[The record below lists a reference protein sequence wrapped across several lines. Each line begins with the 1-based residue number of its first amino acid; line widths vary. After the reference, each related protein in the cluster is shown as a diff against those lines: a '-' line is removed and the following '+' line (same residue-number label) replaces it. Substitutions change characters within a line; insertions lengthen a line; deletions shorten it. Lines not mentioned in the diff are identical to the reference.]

1 MTELAR
7 MRVDP
12 ICPRCGNALTVDPEH
27 DTDPPAATV
36 LVECANCAWRG
47 VTHRTIPQ
55 PATPA

>member
-1 MTELAR
+1 

-55 PATPA
+55 PANPA